1 VRELRK
7 GKGGLVLRQS
17 ALVLVVDG
25 ESAARSTI
33 TRVLEPAGYGTIE
46 VETGEKALALV
57 HEERP
62 SLVVLNV
69 KLPGMSGYEVCKT
82 LRDDF
87 EHEVAIIFVSAE
99 RTEPYDRAAGLLVG
113 ADDYVVAPFA
123 PEELLARIRRLVGR
137 EPSTSRVNGQDL
149 TKREREVLR
158 LLAQGH
164 GQAEIARELS
174 ISSKTV
180 ATHIQRI
187 LGKLRVHSRAQAVAI
202 AHKNRLVE
210 LPN

>member
-1 VRELRK
+1 
-7 GKGGLVLRQS
+7 VLRQS

-25 ESAARSTI
+25 ESAARSTL
-33 TRVLEPAGYGTIE
+33 TRVLEPAGYTTIE
-46 VETGEKALALV
+46 VQSGEEALAIISD
-57 HEERP
+57 ERP
-62 SLVVLNV
+62 SLVILNV

-87 EHEVAIIFVSAE
+87 EHEVAIVFVSAE

-113 ADDYVVAPFA
+113 ADDYVTAPFA
-123 PEELLARIRRLVGR
+123 AEELLARIRRLVGR
-137 EPSTSRVNGQDL
+137 EPSVTRVNGQDL

-158 LLAQGH
+158 ALAQGRS
-164 GQAEIARELS
+164 QADIAVELS

-187 LGKLRVHSRAQAVAI
+187 LGKLRVHSRAQAVAL

-210 LPN
+210 LPD

>member
-1 VRELRK
+1 M
-7 GKGGLVLRQS
+7 LRQS

-25 ESAARSTI
+25 ESNARDAI
-33 TRVLEPAGYGTIE
+33 TGVLEPAGYSTIE
-46 VETGEKALALV
+46 VPSGEQALSLV
-57 HEERP
+57 NEERP

-87 EHEVAIIFVSAE
+87 EHQVGIVFVSAE
-99 RTEPYDRAAGLLVG
+99 RTEPYDRAAGLLLG
-113 ADDYVVAPFA
+113 ADDYLAAPFA
-123 PEELLARIRRLVGR
+123 PEEMLARVRRLVGR
-137 EPSTSRVNGQDL
+137 EPAAARFNGQDL

-158 LLAQGH
+158 MLAQGH

-180 ATHIQRI
+180 ATHVQRI
-187 LGKLRVHSRAQAVAI
+187 LGKLRIHSRAQAVAI
-202 AHKNRLVE
+202 AHKHRLVE
-210 LPN
+210 LPG

>member
-1 VRELRK
+1 
-7 GKGGLVLRQS
+7 VLRQS

-25 ESAARSTI
+25 ESAARDAI
-33 TRVLEPAGYGTIE
+33 TGVLEPAGYSTIA
-46 VETGEKALALV
+46 VPSGEQALSLV
-57 HEERP
+57 NEERP

-82 LRDDF
+82 LRDDY
-87 EHEVAIIFVSAE
+87 EHQVGIVFVSAE
-99 RTEPYDRAAGLLVG
+99 RTEPYDRAAGLLLG
-113 ADDYVVAPFA
+113 ADDYLAAPFA
-123 PEELLARIRRLVGR
+123 PEEMLARVRLLVGR
-137 EPSTSRVNGQDL
+137 EPAAARFNGQDL

-164 GQAEIARELS
+164 GQAEIASELS

-202 AHKNRLVE
+202 AHKHRLVE
-210 LPN
+210 LPG

>member
-1 VRELRK
+1 
-7 GKGGLVLRQS
+7 VLRQS

-25 ESAARSTI
+25 ESAARDVI
-33 TRVLEPAGYGTIE
+33 TGVLEPAGYSTIA
-46 VETGEKALALV
+46 VPSGEQALSLV
-57 HEERP
+57 NEERP

-82 LRDDF
+82 LRDDY
-87 EHEVAIIFVSAE
+87 EHQVGIVFVSAE
-99 RTEPYDRAAGLLVG
+99 RTEPYDRAAGLLLG
-113 ADDYVVAPFA
+113 ADDYLAAPFA
-123 PEELLARIRRLVGR
+123 PEEMLARVRLLVGR
-137 EPSTSRVNGQDL
+137 EPAAARFNGQDL

-164 GQAEIARELS
+164 GQAEIASELS

-202 AHKNRLVE
+202 AHKHRLVE
-210 LPN
+210 LPG

>member
-1 VRELRK
+1 M
-7 GKGGLVLRQS
+7 LRQS

-25 ESAARSTI
+25 ESTARDAI
-33 TRVLEPAGYGTIE
+33 TGVLEPAGYSTIE
-46 VETGEKALALV
+46 VPSGEQALSLV
-57 HEERP
+57 NEERP

-87 EHEVAIIFVSAE
+87 EHQVGIVFVSAE
-99 RTEPYDRAAGLLVG
+99 RTEPYDRAAGLLLG
-113 ADDYVVAPFA
+113 ADDYLAAPFA
-123 PEELLARIRRLVGR
+123 PEEMLARVRRLVGR
-137 EPSTSRVNGQDL
+137 EPAAARFNGQDL

-158 LLAQGH
+158 MLAQGH

-180 ATHIQRI
+180 ATHVQRI
-187 LGKLRVHSRAQAVAI
+187 LGKLRIHSRAQAVAI
-202 AHKNRLVE
+202 AHKHRLVE
-210 LPN
+210 LPG

>member
-1 VRELRK
+1 MLR
-7 GKGGLVLRQS
+7 RS

-25 ESAARSTI
+25 DSAARDAI
-33 TRVLEPAGYGTIE
+33 TGVLEPAGYSTIE
-46 VETGEKALALV
+46 VPSGEQALSLV
-57 HEERP
+57 NEERP
-62 SLVVLNV
+62 SIVVLNV

-87 EHEVAIIFVSAE
+87 EHEVGIVFVSAE

-113 ADDYVVAPFA
+113 ADDYLAAPFA
-123 PEELLARIRRLVGR
+123 PEEMLARIRRLVGR
-137 EPSTSRVNGQDL
+137 EPAAARFNGQDL

-187 LGKLRVHSRAQAVAI
+187 LGKLRVHSRAQAVAV
-202 AHKNRLVE
+202 AHKHRLVE
-210 LPN
+210 LPS

>member
-1 VRELRK
+1 M
-7 GKGGLVLRQS
+7 LRQS

-33 TRVLEPAGYGTIE
+33 TSVLEPAGYGTVE
-46 VETGEKALALV
+46 VESGEQALSIIVEQRPALV
-57 HEERP
+57 
-62 SLVVLNV
+62 LLNV

-82 LRDDF
+82 LRDDY
-87 EHEVAIIFVSAE
+87 EHEVAIVFVSAD

-113 ADDYVVAPFA
+113 ADDYVTAPFA
-123 PEELLARIRRLVGR
+123 AEELLARIRRLVGR
-137 EPSTSRVNGQDL
+137 EPGAMRVNGQDL
-149 TKREREVLR
+149 TKREREVLQ
-158 LLAQGH
+158 LLAQGR
-164 GQAEIARELS
+164 GQADIAVELS

-187 LGKLRVHSRAQAVAI
+187 LGKLRVHSRAQAVAL

-210 LPN
+210 LPE

>member
-1 VRELRK
+1 M
-7 GKGGLVLRQS
+7 LRQS
-17 ALVLVVDG
+17 AVVLVVEG
-25 ESAARSTI
+25 EPDARGALTG
-33 TRVLEPAGYGTIE
+33 VLEPAGYSTIE
-46 VETGEKALALV
+46 VESGEQALAIIDD
-57 HEERP
+57 ERP

-87 EHEVAIIFVSAE
+87 EHDVAIVFVSSE
-99 RTEPYDRAAGLLVG
+99 RTEPFDRAAGLLLG
-113 ADDYVVAPFA
+113 ADDYVAAPFA

-137 EPSTSRVNGQDL
+137 EPAPARVNGQDL
-149 TKREREVLR
+149 TKRERQVLR
-158 LLAQGH
+158 LLAQGRS
-164 GQAEIARELS
+164 QADIAGELS

-202 AHKNRLVE
+202 AHKHRLVE
-210 LPN
+210 LPE

>member
-1 VRELRK
+1 
-7 GKGGLVLRQS
+7 VLRQS

-25 ESAARSTI
+25 ESTARDAI
-33 TRVLEPAGYGTIE
+33 TGVLEPAGYSTIE
-46 VETGEKALALV
+46 VPSGEQALSLV
-57 HEERP
+57 NEERP

-87 EHEVAIIFVSAE
+87 EHQVGIVFVSAE
-99 RTEPYDRAAGLLVG
+99 RTEPYDRAAGLLLG
-113 ADDYVVAPFA
+113 ADDYLAAPFA
-123 PEELLARIRRLVGR
+123 PEEMLARVRRLVGR
-137 EPSTSRVNGQDL
+137 EPAAARFNGQDL

-158 LLAQGH
+158 MLAQGH

-180 ATHIQRI
+180 ATHVQRI
-187 LGKLRVHSRAQAVAI
+187 LGKLRIHSRAQAVAI
-202 AHKNRLVE
+202 AHKHRLVE
-210 LPN
+210 LPG

>member
-1 VRELRK
+1 M
-7 GKGGLVLRQS
+7 LRQS

-25 ESAARSTI
+25 ESAARSTL
-33 TRVLEPAGYGTIE
+33 TRVLEPAGYSTIE
-46 VETGEKALALV
+46 VESGEQALAIISD
-57 HEERP
+57 ERP
-62 SLVVLNV
+62 SLVILNV

-87 EHEVAIIFVSAE
+87 EHEVAIVFVSAE

-113 ADDYVVAPFA
+113 ADDYVAAPFA
-123 PEELLARIRRLVGR
+123 AEELLARIRRLVGR
-137 EPSTSRVNGQDL
+137 EPGTTRVNGQDL

-158 LLAQGH
+158 ALAQGH
-164 GQAEIARELS
+164 SQADIAGELS

-187 LGKLRVHSRAQAVAI
+187 LGKLRVHSRAQAVAL

-210 LPN
+210 LPD